1 MYTLITAATTSQAH
15 KLKNQLNQENIILG
29 DYNELPAIM
38 LVNSKLLQL
47 PNPSS
52 VSYAHEMLTLC
63 LDKQIEK
70 VYALKDEEYAIL
82 SIARQLF
89 NEYGIELVHSPWSI
103 DHSR

>member
-1 MYTLITAATTSQAH
+1 MYALITAAATSQAYR
-15 KLKNQLNQENIILG
+15 LKNQLNAENIILG

-52 VSYAHEMLTLC
+52 ASYTHEMLTLC

-70 VYALKDEEYAIL
+70 VYALREEEYATL
-82 SIARQLF
+82 NKARQLF
-89 NEYGIELVHSPWSI
+89 NEYGIELMPISHEL
-103 DHSR
+103 